1 MGLRDIVILAI
12 VIALVPVSLLRPWI
26 GVLTWSWLGYMNPHK
41 LSWHLA
47 HLPLSQAIAGATLL
61 GLFFAKDRRPIPWT
75 REMVIL
81 AIFVIYFTITTVFAW
96 YPEESW
102 IQWEVVMKILLFTF
116 VTTMMIYG
124 RFRIHA
130 LVLVIVGSLGFF
142 GIKGGIFTIATGGHS
157 KVLGPTNSV
166 FADNNSVGLMLLMV
180 MPLALLIAREERR
193 KWLRIAL
200 YAVFWLSIPAIIGT
214 YSRGAL
220 VGLFAISFALFWK
233 YKRQLIIISLVAPL
247 ILVLAKDFI
256 PQEWYARQESTL
268 EYKKD
273 WSALQRLQAWGVAF
287 NIARDRPFL
296 GAGFKFDHGDDVE
309 RWLSYAFFIGDWERK
324 SKAAHSIYF
333 EMMGDH
339 GFVAFFLF
347 LLLLGGA
354 FLRLG
359 KLSKIEYSPEMLWV
373 GRYAKAV
380 QISLIGYG
388 VAGAFLSLA
397 YFDLFYAYVAMSAIL
412 QREVNEWEA
421 TTDKA
426 SVMKKRRANYFER
439 RPYLIN
445 TQKQSLEF
453 KKKR

>member
-1 MGLRDIVILAI
+1 VA
-12 VIALVPVSLLRPWI
+12 P
-26 GVLTWSWLGYMNPHK
+26 
-41 LSWHLA
+41 
-47 HLPLSQAIAGATLL
+47 
-61 GLFFAKDRRPIPWT
+61 
-75 REMVIL
+75 
-81 AIFVIYFTITTVFAW
+81 
-96 YPEESW
+96 
-102 IQWEVVMKILLFTF
+102 
-116 VTTMMIYG
+116 
-124 RFRIHA
+124 
-130 LVLVIVGSLGFF
+130 LVLVF
-142 GIKGGIFTIATGGHS
+142 
-157 KVLGPTNSV
+157 
-166 FADNNSVGLMLLMV
+166 
-180 MPLALLIAREERR
+180 
-193 KWLRIAL
+193 
-200 YAVFWLSIPAIIGT
+200 
-214 YSRGAL
+214 
-220 VGLFAISFALFWK
+220 
-233 YKRQLIIISLVAPL
+233 
-247 ILVLAKDFI
+247 AKDFI
-256 PQEWYARQESTL
+256 PQEWYARQESTF

-309 RWLSYAFFIGDWERK
+309 RWLSYANFIGDWERK

-354 FLRLG
+354 FFRLG
-359 KLSKIEYSPEMLWV
+359 KLSKMEYPPEMLWV

-426 SVMKKRRANYFER
+426 SVVKKRRANYFER